1 MSYFKRE
8 EKLEKKKNQSACHK
22 ASTYFLGNHQIRKI
36 LLYLYLNRTVAP
48 IDKANGNMAI
58 ICKRFYKI
66 FYNNKSINAL
76 TLMKELGVTIGN
88 RNNNKTCKM
97 INTTNEND
105 IVDKQTAFLN
115 RYRLCENKANKCLPH
130 IYWFPKL
137 NKNLTK
143 LRFVEVALNCS
154 LPLSK
159 YMTAVFKILF
169 SHDIFQG
176 STLFR

>member
-8 EKLEKKKNQSACHK
+8 EKLKKKKNQSTCHK
-22 ASTYFLGNHQIRKI
+22 ASRNSLGNHQIRKM
-36 LLYLYLNRTVAP
+36 LLYLYLNRIVVP
-48 IDKANGNMAI
+48 IDKANGNKAI
-58 ICKRFYKI
+58 IYKRFY
-66 FYNNKSINAL
+66 AL

-88 RNNNKTCKM
+88 RNNNKTWKM